1 MGRTKKNKYIFKPNE
16 PGIGYFYNSEDY
28 FIFDKEDY
36 DIIQDYQW
44 TMIIDARGRK
54 RAYTRYKIK
63 EGKIISLQLSCLVMG
78 RFEGKDNLKVD
89 HINGNTLDN
98 RKENLRITTHQQ
110 NMMNRGANKRTKS
123 GVTGVHYLPK
133 YNRWNAVITVNK
145 TTHYLGTF
153 KTKEDAIKARKAAEK
168 EYFGEYA
175 RK

>member
-54 RAYTRYKIK
+54 RAYTRYKTK

-78 RFEGKDNLKVD
+78 A
-89 HINGNTLDN
+89 IW
-98 RKENLRITTHQQ
+98 RK
-110 NMMNRGANKRTKS
+110 G
-123 GVTGVHYLPK
+123 
-133 YNRWNAVITVNK
+133 
-145 TTHYLGTF
+145 
-153 KTKEDAIKARKAAEK
+153 
-168 EYFGEYA
+168 
-175 RK
+175 